1 MMMLLWEAPA
11 KKRWHCPHVCV
22 CVCLYVCVCVNL
34 LKSIFSTDLKQR
46 SEQNRNSITQ
56 VGWPW
61 PEDLFKLW
69 WHPQAIWPFFV
80 WPAQIVVVVVMHRLC
95 TLYQNLKSDRRLGH
109 PGFTASDNNK
119 KVLRAVSGHFDL
131 DIKIFLKCGWNHQRI
146 IHIKQRIQYG
156 PIQIRREVI
165 GNFDS
170 QFQSFYR
177 HQDCDVVPIT
187 EHFKFSPG
195 APWIHQ

>member
-1 MMMLLWEAPA
+1 
-11 KKRWHCPHVCV
+11 
-22 CVCLYVCVCVNL
+22 
-34 LKSIFSTDLKQR
+34 
-46 SEQNRNSITQ
+46 
-56 VGWPW
+56 
-61 PEDLFKLW
+61 
-69 WHPQAIWPFFV
+69 
-80 WPAQIVVVVVMHRLC
+80 MHRLS

-165 GNFDS
+165 GNIDS
-170 QFQSFYR
+170 QFQSFSDIKIVKASQSQNTLNSALGLHGSTNNGDDGLLNTGFVCLY
-177 HQDCDVVPIT
+177 
-187 EHFKFSPG
+187 
-195 APWIHQ
+195 